1 MDRRELGRRGED
13 VACRHLEGSGYTIIE
28 RNWRSRTGEL
38 DIIAAKGGTTVF
50 VEVKSRSGSAFGE
63 PEEAVTPVKVRR
75 IRALAAEYLASA
87 GSRGEVRFDVIS
99 VMADPRGGP
108 GELRHL
114 EDAF

>member
-1 MDRRELGRRGED
+1 MGRRELGRRGED
-13 VACRHLEGSGYTIIE
+13 AACRHLEDSGYTIVE

-50 VEVKSRSGSAFGE
+50 VEVKSRSVTSFGE

-75 IRALAAEYLASA
+75 IRALTAEYLAA
-87 GSRGEVRFDVIS
+87 GERHGDVRFDVIS
-99 VMADPRGGP
+99 VVFDAGGGP
-108 GELRHL
+108 AELRHL